1 MKRILIVSEVFY
13 PENGLINDF
22 ANELVRR
29 GYRVEVLTQHP
40 SYPLGRVFE
49 GYRNEKYRIE
59 KWNGITIHRFKLIE
73 GYYESKLKKILNY
86 YRFVREGSRIVKKIG
101 GGYDHVLVYQTGPL
115 TVALP
120 GVAAKKKFGVP
131 LTVWTFDI
139 WPDAVYAY
147 GFPRMFPL
155 TAFLN
160 RLIKKV
166 YAGSDHILVSSD
178 DFKEVIARYIPSGKE
193 IGYAPNWLVQEK
205 RERAAVRLDPVR
217 FNFTFAGNVSI
228 SQNLENVLMGWEKC
242 GLEHAVLNI
251 VGDGSRMAVLRELVA
266 KRNIANVVFHGRRP
280 ASQMADILSQS
291 DVLVLPLI
299 ADEGIQRTEP
309 FKLQSYLNAGK
320 PILGILNGAGRK
332 IIERYRLGISV
343 PPDDIRQ
350 IAEGFKKV
358 SALTETEKAAIER
371 QAHRVMTSRFDR
383 TKIINR
389 VIGCIENNDGND
401 ENNRIESI

>member
-59 KWNGITIHRFKLIE
+59 KWNGIVIHRFRLIE
-73 GYYESKLKKILNY
+73 GYCESKLKKILNY
-86 YRFVREGSRIVKKIG
+86 YQFVRGGNRIVKKIG
-101 GGYDHVLVYQTGPL
+101 GDYDHVLVYQTGPL

-120 GVAAKKKFGVP
+120 GVTAKKKFGVP

-147 GFPRMFPL
+147 GFPRVFPL

-160 RLIKKV
+160 RLIKKI

-178 DFKEVIARYIPSGKE
+178 DFKEVIARYVPSEKR
-193 IGYAPNWLVQEK
+193 IDYAPNWLVEEK
-205 RERAAVRLDPVR
+205 REKAVVRLDRAR
-217 FNFTFAGNVSI
+217 FNFTFAGNISL
-228 SQNLENVLMGWEKC
+228 SQNLENVLRGWEKC
-242 GLEHAVLNI
+242 GLEQAVLNI

-266 KRNIANVVFHGRRP
+266 KRNIANVVFHGRHP
-280 ASQMADILSQS
+280 SSQIADILSQS
-291 DVLVLPLI
+291 DVLVLPLV
-299 ADEGIQRTEP
+299 ADEGIRRTEP
-309 FKLQSYLNAGK
+309 FKLQSYLSAGK
-320 PILGILNGAGRK
+320 PILGILNGAGHK
-332 IIERYRLGISV
+332 IIESYRLGISV
-343 PPDDIRQ
+343 SPDDIRQ

-358 SALTETEKAAIER
+358 SALTETEKAAIGR

-383 TKIINR
+383 TKIIDR
-389 VIGCIENNDGND
+389 VICCIENRDGSD
-401 ENNRIESI
+401 DIIG